1 MASTGQTGLS
11 MNKLTMSPG
20 KISGNGNRFRRR
32 IGIAMAGFA
41 LCYSV
46 IAGRM
51 VMLAGAE
58 QSPVQIY
65 QTAAQSVSHA
75 RPDILDRNGT
85 LLATDVRAPSLFAEP
100 HRMVDVDEAVEK
112 LSSVMPE
119 MDTTELRRK
128 LTQDRRFVWLQ
139 REISPSQREAIHGL
153 GIPGVGF
160 IEENQRFYPS
170 GRLASHVVGHVDV
183 DNAGI
188 AGMEKHFDQAGLADL
203 HATGF
208 ARSTRQAPER
218 LSLDLR
224 VQHAVRDELLHAIET
239 FDAKAAAGVI
249 MDARTGEIVS
259 MVSLPDYDPHD
270 PSTSINKDNV
280 NRVMSGVYEMGST
293 LKAFTVAMAL
303 DAGVANLETTYDARS
318 PIRVSSFTID
328 DFHAQRRILTVP
340 EVFIHSSNIGTA
352 RMALQVGIE
361 GHQDFM
367 ERMGFFARPRTELP
381 ESAKPLLPSRWT
393 ELSSMTIS
401 FGHGFS
407 VAPIQTVAAA
417 AALVNG
423 GKLIP
428 PTLVRRTEAEA
439 TSLAQQVLSPSTSA
453 QMRHLMRLNVTEG
466 TGKKAEVPGFRLGGK
481 TGSAEKVE
489 NGSYSDDKLLTS
501 FLGTFPADNPAYVV
515 LVMIDEPRG
524 IPETHGFR
532 TAGWNAVPTTGR
544 ILTRIGPMLDVPP
557 EIMADA
563 PLEQAPA
570 LVTGS
575 IN

>member
-1 MASTGQTGLS
+1 VKIPIMYQTASSESRPASAGLS
-11 MNKLTMSPG
+11 GS
-20 KISGNGNRFRRR
+20 RFRRR
-32 IGIAMAGFA
+32 IVIAMAGFA
-41 LCYSV
+41 LCYGV

-58 QSPVQIY
+58 QSPVHIY

-112 LSSVMPE
+112 ISTVMPE
-119 MDTTELRRK
+119 LEAAELRRK

-139 REISPSQREAIHGL
+139 REISPSQREALHGL
-153 GIPGVGF
+153 GIPGIGF

-188 AGMEKHFDQAGLADL
+188 AGMEKHFDRAGLADL

-208 ARSTRQAPER
+208 ARGTRQASER
-218 LSLDLR
+218 LALDLR
-224 VQHAVRDELLHAIET
+224 VQHAMRDELMSAIET
-239 FDAKAAAGVI
+239 FKARAAAGVV
-249 MDARTGEIVS
+249 MDVRTGEIVS

-270 PSTSINKDNV
+270 PATSIDKDNV
-280 NRVMSGVYEMGST
+280 NRIMSGVYEMGST

-303 DAGVANLETTYDARS
+303 DAGVADLQTTYDARS

-352 RMALQVGIE
+352 RMALQVGID
-361 GHQDFM
+361 GHQAFM
-367 ERMGFFARPRTELP
+367 ERMGFFARPKTELH
-381 ESAKPLLPSRWT
+381 ESAQPLLPSRWT

-423 GKLIP
+423 GRLVP
-428 PTLVRRTEAEA
+428 PTLLRRTQDEANA
-439 TSLAQQVLSPSTSA
+439 LAQQVLSPSTSE

-481 TGSAEKVE
+481 TGSAEKVV
-489 NGSYSDDKLLTS
+489 GGRYSDDKLLTS
-501 FLGTFPADNPAYVV
+501 FLGTFPADDPAYVI
-515 LVMIDEPRG
+515 LVMIDEPTG
-524 IPETHGFR
+524 IPETHGYR

-557 EIMADA
+557 EAIAAGSGAAA
-563 PLEQAPA
+563 PEI
-570 LVTGS
+570 VTGS

>member
-1 MASTGQTGLS
+1 
-11 MNKLTMSPG
+11 
-20 KISGNGNRFRRR
+20 
-32 IGIAMAGFA
+32 
-41 LCYSV
+41 
-46 IAGRM
+46 
-51 VMLAGAE
+51 
-58 QSPVQIY
+58 
-65 QTAAQSVSHA
+65 
-75 RPDILDRNGT
+75 
-85 LLATDVRAPSLFAEP
+85 
-100 HRMVDVDEAVEK
+100 
-112 LSSVMPE
+112 
-119 MDTTELRRK
+119 
-128 LTQDRRFVWLQ
+128 
-139 REISPSQREAIHGL
+139 
-153 GIPGVGF
+153 
-160 IEENQRFYPS
+160 
-170 GRLASHVVGHVDV
+170 
-183 DNAGI
+183 
-188 AGMEKHFDQAGLADL
+188 
-203 HATGF
+203 
-208 ARSTRQAPER
+208 
-218 LSLDLR
+218 
-224 VQHAVRDELLHAIET
+224 
-239 FDAKAAAGVI
+239 
-249 MDARTGEIVS
+249 